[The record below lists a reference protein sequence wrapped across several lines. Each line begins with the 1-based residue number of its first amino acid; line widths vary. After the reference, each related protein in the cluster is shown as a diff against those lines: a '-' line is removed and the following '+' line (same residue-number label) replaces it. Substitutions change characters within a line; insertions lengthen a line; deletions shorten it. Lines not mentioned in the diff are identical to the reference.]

1 MAGLGALNANDPMV
15 RHEYPHGVGHMHQT
29 KAFILGLDGG
39 TWDLL
44 DPLIDAG
51 ELPGFAQLR
60 QESASAFT
68 STTWPA
74 HTGPGWATFVNACMP
89 GQHGVFQFFHTQD
102 PAYRGRIVGTREYGR
117 HSCWQWAAARNLTL
131 GLVNVPMS
139 HPAVPLPGY
148 QITWPLKQTTN
159 YSNPQHLLADLAH
172 NECYFRSDL
181 ATMYRGDLNYI
192 DHALKF
198 VPERMR
204 AARYLLENWNA
215 DVFAIVLTEADRVC
229 HHYWQFSDPTH
240 PLYEPDAP
248 LRYKEAIRII
258 LRLIDQELS
267 ETLKLLPEDSS
278 VIVVSDHGFGPGHRS
293 LAANTILKNAG
304 YLGLMSGSAG
314 SADTA
319 SWFTEDGSTI
329 DWEKT
334 RAYMPVPGSYGLN
347 VNLRGRQV
355 NGTVD
360 SQDYDRILNE
370 VTEIFRPIRI
380 PETGKPAF
388 RSILRREE
396 AYPGPMMEQA
406 PDLLLIPADERLMVT
421 PSFGQEWTWSYQTG
435 LHRHEGMWMHRSP
448 KIKSGRLSHRTRLI
462 DVLPTLF
469 EDMGFDTADAFQGQP
484 ISSVFSHQAARSS
497 SEAWIPSGT
506 AGSDVEEEFE
516 AADLTERLK
525 AMGYL

>member
-1 MAGLGALNANDPMV
+1 M
-15 RHEYPHGVGHMHQT
+15 QKT

-51 ELPGFAQLR
+51 ELPCFAQLR

-117 HSCWQWAAARNLTL
+117 QSCWQWAAAKNLTL
-131 GLVNVPMS
+131 GLVNIPMS

-148 QITWPLKQTTN
+148 QITWPLKQTTS
-159 YSNPQHLLADLAH
+159 YSHPQNLLADLAH

-192 DHALKF
+192 DHAQKF

-204 AARYLLENWNA
+204 AARHLLENWNA
-215 DVFAIVLTEADRVC
+215 DIFQIVLTEADRVC

-248 LRYKEAIRII
+248 PHYKEAIRII
-258 LRLIDQELS
+258 LRLIDKELD
-267 ETLKLLPEDSS
+267 ETIRLLPEDAS

-293 LAANTILKNAG
+293 LAANTVLKNAG
-304 YLGLMSGSAG
+304 YLGLVPGPA
-314 SADTA
+314 APEIA

-329 DWEKT
+329 DWAKT
-334 RAYMPVPGSYGLN
+334 RAYSPVPGSYGVN
-347 VNLRGRQV
+347 VNLRGRQAQ
-355 NGTVD
+355 GTVD
-360 SQDYDRILNE
+360 RQDYDRVLDE
-370 VTEIFRPIRI
+370 VAEAFRVVRI

-421 PSFGQEWTWSYQTG
+421 PSFGEEWTWSYQTG

-448 KIKSGRLSHRTRLI
+448 KIKSGRLSHRIRLI

-469 EDMGFDTADAFQGQP
+469 EDLGLDTAGAFQGQP
-484 ISSVFSHQAARSS
+484 VSSAFTHEAEPSLETWAQSGAAV
-497 SEAWIPSGT
+497 SGNE
-506 AGSDVEEEFE
+506 EEEFE
-516 AADLTERLK
+516 AAELTERLK

>member
-1 MAGLGALNANDPMV
+1 M
-15 RHEYPHGVGHMHQT
+15 QKT

-44 DPLIDAG
+44 DPLIAEG
-51 ELPGFAQLR
+51 LLPTFAQLR
-60 QESASAFT
+60 KESASAFT

-89 GQHGVFQFFHTQD
+89 GQHGIFQFFHTQD
-102 PAYRGRIVGTREYGR
+102 PSYRGRIVGTREYGR
-117 HSCWQWAAARNLTL
+117 ESCWQWAAAKNLLL
-131 GLVNVPMS
+131 GLVNIPMS

-148 QITWPLKQTTN
+148 QITWPLKQTTS
-159 YSNPQHLLADLAH
+159 YSNPQHLLGDLSR
-172 NECYFRSDL
+172 NGCYFQSDL

-192 DHALKF
+192 DHAVKF

-204 AARYLLENWNA
+204 AARYLLQNWNA
-215 DVFAIVLTEADRVC
+215 DLFTIVLTEADRVC
-229 HHYWQFSDPTH
+229 HHYWQFSDPSH

-248 LRYKEAIRII
+248 PRYISAIRTIFS
-258 LRLIDQELS
+258 LIDTELG
-267 ETLKLLPEDSS
+267 ETLKLLPDDCS

-293 LAANTILKNAG
+293 LAANTVLQKAG
-304 YLGLMSGSAG
+304 YLKTAPAATALPEI
-314 SADTA
+314 A
-319 SWFTEDGSTI
+319 SWFTENGKTI
-329 DWEKT
+329 DWENT
-334 RAYMPVPGSYGLN
+334 RAYMAVPGSYGVN
-347 VNLRGRQV
+347 VNLHGRQIK
-355 NGTVD
+355 GTVD
-360 SQDYDRILNE
+360 PQDAERVLAE
-370 VTEIFRPIRI
+370 VTEAFRAIRI

-388 RSILRREE
+388 LQILRREE

-406 PDLLLIPADERLMVT
+406 PDLLLVPADERLMVT

-448 KIKSGRLSHRTRLI
+448 NLKSGRLPHRIRLI

-469 EDMGFDTADAFQGQP
+469 EDLGFDASSAFQGKP
-484 ISSVFSHQAARSS
+484 VSSVFSHAA
-497 SEAWIPSGT
+497 PGT
-506 AGSDVEEEFE
+506 SADDLQQGPPAATDQDELE

>member
-1 MAGLGALNANDPMV
+1 M
-15 RHEYPHGVGHMHQT
+15 QKT

-44 DPLIDAG
+44 DPLIDEG
-51 ELPGFAQLR
+51 LLPALGQLR
-60 QESASAFT
+60 KDSASAFT

-102 PAYRGRIVGTREYGR
+102 PGYRGRLVGTREYGGQ
-117 HSCWQWAAARNLTL
+117 SCWQWAAAKNLQL
-131 GLVNVPMS
+131 GLVNIPMS

-148 QITWPLKQTTN
+148 QITWPLKQTTS
-159 YSNPQHLLADLAH
+159 YCTPPHLLGDLSRNGCH
-172 NECYFRSDL
+172 FQSDL

-192 DHALKF
+192 DHAVKF

-204 AARYLLENWNA
+204 AARHLLQNWNA
-215 DVFAIVLTEADRVC
+215 DIFVIVLTEADRVC

-240 PLYEPDAP
+240 PLYQADAP
-248 LRYKEAIRII
+248 FRYKDAIRTIF
-258 LRLIDQELS
+258 RLIDEELA
-267 ETLKLLPEDSS
+267 ETLKLLSDDCS

-293 LAANTILKNAG
+293 LGANAVLKKTG
-304 YLGLMSGSAG
+304 YLASAPG
-314 SADTA
+314 AASSPEIA
-319 SWFTEDGSTI
+319 SWFSEDGATV
-329 DWEKT
+329 DWENT
-334 RAYMPVPGSYGLN
+334 RVYMPVPGSYGLN
-347 VNLRGRQV
+347 LNLRGRQV
-355 NGTVD
+355 KGTVEPEAATRVLD
-360 SQDYDRILNE
+360 E
-370 VTEIFRPIRI
+370 VTEIFRSIRI

-388 RSILRREE
+388 LKILRREE

-421 PSFGQEWTWSYQTG
+421 PSIGEEWSWSYQTG

-448 KIKSGRLSHRTRLI
+448 NVSSGRLPHRIRLI

-469 EDMGFDTADAFQGQP
+469 EDLGFDASSAFQGKP
-484 ISSVFSHQAARSS
+484 ISTIFSRVTSGISFESLSQA
-497 SEAWIPSGT
+497 PP
-506 AGSDVEEEFE
+506 AGPGEEDLE

>member
-1 MAGLGALNANDPMV
+1 M
-15 RHEYPHGVGHMHQT
+15 QKT

-51 ELPGFAQLR
+51 DLPCFAQLR

-74 HTGPGWATFVNACMP
+74 HTGPGWATFTNACMP
-89 GQHGVFQFFHTQD
+89 GQHGIFQFFHAQD

-117 HSCWQWAAARNLTL
+117 QSCWQWAAARNLAL
-131 GLVNVPMS
+131 GLVNIPMT
-139 HPAVPLPGY
+139 HPAVPLRGY
-148 QITWPLKQTTN
+148 QITWPLKQTTS
-159 YSNPQHLLADLAH
+159 YCSPAHLLADLAR

-192 DHALKF
+192 DHAVKF

-215 DVFAIVLTEADRVC
+215 DIFAIVLTEADRVC

-248 LRYKEAIRII
+248 VRYKEAIHTI

-267 ETLKLLPEDSS
+267 QTIKLLDEDCSL
-278 VIVVSDHGFGPGHRS
+278 VVVSDHGFGPGHRS
-293 LAANTILKNAG
+293 LAANTLLRNAG
-304 YLGLMSGSAG
+304 YLGVVPGPATSLEI
-314 SADTA
+314 A

-329 DWEKT
+329 DWQKT

-355 NGTVD
+355 DGTVD
-360 SQDYDRILNE
+360 AQDYDRVLGE
-370 VTEIFRPIRI
+370 VEEVFRSVHI

-388 RSILRREE
+388 RNILRREE
-396 AYPGPMMEQA
+396 AYPGPMMDQA

-448 KIKSGRLSHRTRLI
+448 RITSGRLSHRIRLI

-469 EDMGFDTADAFQGQP
+469 EDLGLEPAGVFQGQP
-484 ISSVFSHQAARSS
+484 VSAVFSH
-497 SEAWIPSGT
+497 GTT
-506 AGSDVEEEFE
+506 AGSEETCTADVTGSDAEEFE